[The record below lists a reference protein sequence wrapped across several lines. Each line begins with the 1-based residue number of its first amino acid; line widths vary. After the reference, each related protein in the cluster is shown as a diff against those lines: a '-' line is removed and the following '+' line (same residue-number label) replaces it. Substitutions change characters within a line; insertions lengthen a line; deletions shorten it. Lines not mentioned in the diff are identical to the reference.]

1 LSSGV
6 SNQGQVNPQR
16 KRRTRLIAALSAAV
30 VLTGALTYTSFSAA
44 AQVRSPSQMTHA
56 VGGQAY
62 QVTGVVLPGY
72 SRYGTQLDFR
82 LADRGGRASTGVMI
96 RYTGAVPD
104 PFRAGREVIV
114 TVVKSGSAFVGQPN
128 SLITKC
134 PSKFAA
140 APAGTASSNP
150 GG

>member
-1 LSSGV
+1 M
-6 SNQGQVNPQR
+6 NPE
-16 KRRTRLIAALSAAV
+16 RRRRIRLTAALSAAL
-30 VLTGALTYTSFSAA
+30 VLAGALAYTSFSSAA
-44 AQVRSPSQMTHA
+44 EVRTPSQLA
-56 VGGQAY
+56 GAARGRAY
-62 QVTGVVLPGY
+62 QATGTVLPGY
-72 SRYGTQLDFR
+72 TRDGTQLDFW
-82 LADRGGRASTGVMI
+82 LADRAGKVRRAVLI

-114 TVVKSGSAFVGQPN
+114 TVLKAGSAFIGQPG

-140 APAGTASSNP
+140 APPGASSGHA

>member
-6 SNQGQVNPQR
+6 PNEGQENPER
-16 KRRTRLIAALSAAV
+16 KRRTRLIAALSAA
-30 VLTGALTYTSFSAA
+30 LALAGALAYTSFSAA
-44 AQVRSPSQMTHA
+44 AQVRSPSQMATA
-56 VGGQAY
+56 AAGRTY
-62 QVTGVVLPGY
+62 QLTGVVLPGF
-72 SRYGTQLDFR
+72 SRQGSQLEFR
-82 LADRGGRASTGVMI
+82 LADRAGSASTAVMV

-114 TVVKSGSAFVGQPN
+114 TVVKSGAVLVGQPN

-140 APAGTASSNP
+140 APAGTASHRS
-150 GG
+150 GS